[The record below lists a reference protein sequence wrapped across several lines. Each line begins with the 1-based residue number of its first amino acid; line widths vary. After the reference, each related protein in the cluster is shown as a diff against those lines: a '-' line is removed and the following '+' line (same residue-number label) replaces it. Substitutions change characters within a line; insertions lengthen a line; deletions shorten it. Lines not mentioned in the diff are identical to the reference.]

1 MPVPTFAPPEKIHW
15 FSDMGLSSTPAAFFI
30 VLALFSVPTDAQIKS
45 DEGFISVFISSK
57 GLGFVK
63 DLLMHKAVSSLT
75 PIEIQPIEKI
85 VKIPLVGQVDILL
98 SNITILSVGVGT
110 SYVSSGGAGVVIV
123 ASGGTA
129 NMSMNWKYSY
139 DTWLF
144 PISDKGAAS
153 VLVEGMAMELT
164 LGLKDQNGTLSL
176 SLLDWGC
183 FVKDIFVKLDGGATW
198 FYQGL
203 VDAFKEQIASAVE
216 DSVSKRIRE
225 GIIKLDSLL
234 QSVPKEIPVDHVA
247 ALNVTFVKDPV
258 SSNSSIDFEINGL
271 FTAKD
276 GIPAPNNYH
285 KKHRAP
291 VSCTGPS
298 KMIEISLDENVF
310 NSATSVYFRADF
322 MSWIVNKMPDQ
333 SLLNT
338 AGWKYI
344 VPQLYNQYPDD
355 GVNLNISVS
364 SQPML
369 KIADDKV
376 DTTIYSDM
384 IIDVLDSGEVIQV
397 ACISLVINATGSIQ
411 ISKNNLTG
419 SFGLTEFTMSL
430 KWSNIGDLD
439 MHQVQAAMSTVID
452 TVFLPYLNLHL
463 AKGFPLP
470 VLPGFTLENAEIIC
484 RNSQVMVCSD
494 VVHTGEYD
502 LYKLLPLWVNM
513 LSI

>member
-1 MPVPTFAPPEKIHW
+1 
-15 FSDMGLSSTPAAFFI
+15 MGLSSNLMAPAAFFI

-276 GIPAPNNYH
+276 GIPAPTNYH

-291 VSCTGPS
+291 VSCTGPA
-298 KMIEISLDENVF
+298 KMIEMSLDENVF
-310 NSATSVYFRADF
+310 NSATSVYFKADF

>member
-1 MPVPTFAPPEKIHW
+1 MA
-15 FSDMGLSSTPAAFFI
+15 PAALFI

-75 PIEIQPIEKI
+75 PIELQPIEKI

-153 VLVEGMAMELT
+153 VQVEGMAMELT

-291 VSCTGPS
+291 VSCTGPA

-310 NSATSVYFRADF
+310 NSATSVYFKADS

-369 KIADDKV
+369 RIADDKV

-397 ACISLVINATGSIQ
+397 ACISLV
-411 ISKNNLTG
+411 
-419 SFGLTEFTMSL
+419 SL
-430 KWSNIGDLD
+430 REEK
-439 MHQVQAAMSTVID
+439 
-452 TVFLPYLNLHL
+452 
-463 AKGFPLP
+463 
-470 VLPGFTLENAEIIC
+470 
-484 RNSQVMVCSD
+484 
-494 VVHTGEYD
+494 
-502 LYKLLPLWVNM
+502 
-513 LSI
+513 